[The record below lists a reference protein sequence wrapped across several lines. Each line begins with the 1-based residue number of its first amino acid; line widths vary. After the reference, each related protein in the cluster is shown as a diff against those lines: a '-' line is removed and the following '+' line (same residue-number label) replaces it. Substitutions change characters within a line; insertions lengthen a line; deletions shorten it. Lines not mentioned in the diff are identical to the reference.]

1 MHSEIDP
8 VAALLVSDLHL
19 SLKPPLA
26 RSCEKNWLAVQAGYL
41 RQLEELLPAWDTPI
55 IAAGDIFD
63 RWNAAPELMNWCLD
77 HLPRLHA
84 IPGQHD
90 LIHHDLQSLPKTSFW
105 TLVKANKIELIHQ
118 DYPLRLPLGSIN
130 PGLVLHGFPWSVP
143 LKPLDL
149 NRQKELG
156 NDRAMHIAVVHRYLW
171 TDKTGG
177 YPGAPVEH
185 KVSRTRALLA
195 GYKAAVFGD
204 NHTGFLIG
212 TSTDTGTLNGISIFN
227 HGCFIRRKQDERK
240 HKPAVGLLH
249 ASGRISR
256 HALDTSADEW
266 IDPEPGEGG
275 DVLDGADEF
284 LAELESLG
292 EGDDLDYH
300 QAVRR
305 YLDAN
310 GIKGGTRRRVLE
322 ALEPARGKS

>member
-41 RQLEELLPAWDTPI
+41 HQLEELLPAWDTPI
-55 IAAGDIFD
+55 ICAGDILD
-63 RWNAAPELMNWCLD
+63 RPAAPPELLNWMLDCL
-77 HLPRLHA
+77 PQMYVVA
-84 IPGQHD
+84 GQHD
-90 LIHHDLQSLPKTSFW
+90 LIHHDPESLPRTSLQ
-105 TLVKANKIELIHQ
+105 TLLKVGKLKLI
-118 DYPLRLPLGSIN
+118 DASVPTRLPLGSID
-130 PGLVLHGFPWSVP
+130 PGLVLHGFGWGTP
-143 LKPLDL
+143 LRPLDL

-156 NDRAMHIAVVHRYLW
+156 NDRAMHVAVVHRYLW

-227 HGCFIRRKQDERK
+227 HGCFIRRKQDELK
-240 HKPAVGLLH
+240 HKPAAGLLH

-256 HALDTSADEW
+256 HYLDTSADEW
-266 IDPEPGEGG
+266 LDPEPGESG

-300 QAVRR
+300 QAVHR

-322 ALEPARGKS
+322 ALELARGKS